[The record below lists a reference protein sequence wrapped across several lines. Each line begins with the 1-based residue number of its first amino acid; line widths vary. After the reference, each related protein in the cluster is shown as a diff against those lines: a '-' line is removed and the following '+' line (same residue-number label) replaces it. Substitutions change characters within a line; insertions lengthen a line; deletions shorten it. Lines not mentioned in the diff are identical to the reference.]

1 MSRFFFR
8 FFANI
13 SDGLFLNCSTEHVRT
28 VFTQTPVMPT
38 YLVAFIVSDFNCT
51 QGNPIDTDVPHS
63 VCSTKESAE
72 ERALA
77 VEYGP
82 RLMQALE
89 NMVGLKFKDQGLG
102 KMHQV
107 ALPDFSAG
115 AMENWGLVTY
125 R

>member
-1 MSRFFFR
+1 MGFR
-8 FFANI
+8 
-13 SDGLFLNCSTEHVRT
+13 GGY
-28 VFTQTPVMPT
+28 TQTKFRETPVMST
-38 YLVAFIVSDFNCT
+38 YLVAFIISDFNCT
-51 QGNPIDTDVPHS
+51 EGNPIDTDVPHR
-63 VCSTKESAE
+63 VCSTKESSE
-72 ERALA
+72 DRQLA

-82 RLMQALE
+82 RIMQALE
-89 NMVGLKFKDQGLG
+89 NMTGLKYKDQGFG